1 MRELHPTNMLVT
13 TVFELRNVLNEV
25 KKTSKN
31 IGFVPTMGALHTG
44 HLRLIHRASEENDLV
59 VVSIFVNP
67 TQFNNKEDLLHYP
80 RTIEKDLALLKENC
94 SNYLV
99 FNPEINEIYPSDEQF
114 KSIDLGHLD
123 EVLEAKFRPGHFK
136 GVVHVVHNLFHL
148 VKPEKAYFGQKD
160 FQQLAI
166 IRYMTKAYGFPID
179 IVACDTLREPS
190 GLAMSSRNMRL
201 SEEQKVEALIIW
213 ETLKF
218 IEANKSNL
226 NPKDLKNRA
235 NDFFDKGSLK
245 LEYLEIVHVENLLE
259 AEDWAEPTVC
269 CIAAYCGEVRLIDN
283 LLL

>member
-1 MRELHPTNMLVT
+1 MIVE
-13 TVFELRNVLNEV
+13 TVFELQKVLDEAKNN
-25 KKTSKN
+25 SKH
-31 IGFVPTMGALHTG
+31 IGFVPTMGALHKG
-44 HLRLIHRASEENDLV
+44 HLRLVQRASEENDIV

-67 TQFNNKEDLLHYP
+67 TQFNNQQDLLHYP
-80 RTIEKDLALLKENC
+80 RTIEQDLALLNDNC

-99 FNPEINEIYPSDEQF
+99 FYPQADEIYPSNDQF
-114 KSIDLGHLD
+114 KPIDLGHLA
-123 EVLEAKFRPGHFK
+123 EVLEGKFRPGHFQ

-166 IRYMTKAYGFPID
+166 IRFMTRAFNFPIE
-179 IVACDTLREPS
+179 IVACDTLRESS

-213 ETLKF
+213 ETLNFVK
-218 IEANKSNL
+218 ANKLTLS
-226 NPKDLKNRA
+226 PSELKNKA
-235 NDFFDKGSLK
+235 INFFEKGTLK
-245 LEYLEIVHVENLLE
+245 LEYLEIVNSENLLE
-259 AEDWAEPTVC
+259 AQDWAEPTVC